1 MFGGRQAGGLAPE
14 LVGVG
19 GFSASQ
25 ATSTLRAISR
35 SCGCHGLARPHPS
48 RPGRARERPVGAE
61 HLPCLRRVIWTRPVA
76 ARYSTEAVPCAPGG
90 RVRSLWRDPR
100 RNGRGQVE
108 PSYGRG
114 VIGPGARSGFRQGHG
129 VVSRRW
135 WSSVVRA
142 WISRVIWVFGAA
154 AAESSTDTAPPPRPR
169 PPPADQ
175 PNHRPVTRGSQP
187 IRARG
192 PADPTARSRLS
203 LFDTS
208 HPGLIGVGVVVRVV
222 CRPRIAQHPAGQ
234 GVEGTTGTHRG
245 GLFVGPPIAPTTEHP
260 DQGAQRVQ
268 FGRAHLGLVHRGAG
282 PQFTHSILY
291 IDVSR
296 LTPRR

>member
-1 MFGGRQAGGLAPE
+1 MTFGGRQAGGQGRLAP
-14 LVGVG
+14 
-19 GFSASQ
+19 
-25 ATSTLRAISR
+25 
-35 SCGCHGLARPHPS
+35 PHPS

-61 HLPCLRRVIWTRPVA
+61 HLPCLGRGHLDPTRC
-76 ARYSTEAVPCAPGG
+76 RTLWLRAVPCAPGG
-90 RVRSLWRDPR
+90 RVRSLRRDPR
-100 RNGRGQVE
+100 RNSRRQVE

-114 VIGPGARSGFRQGHG
+114 VIGPGARSGVGQGHG

-154 AAESSTDTAPPPRPR
+154 AAEASTAPPPRPR

-203 LFDTS
+203 LFDTR
-208 HPGLIGVGVVVRVV
+208 HLGLIGVGVGVRVV
-222 CRPRIAQHPAGQ
+222 CRPRIARHPAGQ
-234 GVEGTTGTHRG
+234 GCRGHDRHAPRRPVRRATHRAHHRAPRPG
-245 GLFVGPPIAPTTEHP
+245 CATRPVRQGSSRTGSSRRRTPIHP
-260 DQGAQRVQ
+260 
-268 FGRAHLGLVHRGAG
+268 FHPVHRC
-282 PQFTHSILY
+282 
-291 IDVSR
+291 
-296 LTPRR
+296 